1 MSAWTKANPSP
12 GYAKGKKKEGAKE
25 PGNKCNKK
33 WKSEISAMTIRN
45 DEVLEALITSQQAH
59 LEAMQAQ
66 ASAASGKLTLGP
78 ASLAKESIRA
88 SERSRISLLRLQSI
102 QKTAVKPA
110 GKPPDFP
117 AP

>member
-1 MSAWTKANPSP
+1 
-12 GYAKGKKKEGAKE
+12 
-25 PGNKCNKK
+25 
-33 WKSEISAMTIRN
+33 
-45 DEVLEALITSQQAH
+45 
-59 LEAMQAQ
+59 MQAQ
-66 ASAASGKLTLGP
+66 ASAASGKVILGP
-78 ASLAKESIRA
+78 ASLAEESIRA